1 MTRSRCVVAAVAAV
15 AVLGGSCS
23 SGGRADRAPATTTA
37 GATAGPAQ
45 TADGGAEQRA
55 IEIARRAW
63 AERDPKFDF
72 AATRPEADPIAG
84 TYDVAFVPAV
94 ISGPGGEPHV
104 VVDVATGKVVRTYR
118 TK

>member
-1 MTRSRCVVAAVAAV
+1 VVAISIAAV
-15 AVLGGSCS
+15 AVLGGGCS
-23 SGGRADRAPATTTA
+23 SGNGADRAPVSTTTGPTTAA
-37 GATAGPAQ
+37 GGIS
-45 TADGGAEQRA
+45 EERA

-63 AERDPKFDF
+63 ADTDPKFDF

-94 ISGPGGEPHV
+94 ITGPGGEPHV
-104 VVDVATGKVVRTYR
+104 VVDRATGKVVRTYR